1 MQSMPHTRIKVGS
14 IIDAGSFAAG
24 IITTTIA
31 LTLTASHYT
40 VLCNATA
47 ATFTITLPTAIGI
60 SGRIYNIKK
69 IDSTGNAVTVDA
81 NASET
86 IDGDLTKSLNL
97 QNESIT
103 IQSNGTSWYII

>member
-1 MQSMPHTRIKVGS
+1 MSIYINGVDISHT
-14 IIDAGSFAAG
+14 
-24 IITTTIA
+24 ITTTITTGT
-31 LTLTASHYT
+31 TLTRSHRT

-47 ATFTITLPTAIGI
+47 AAFTVTLPA
-60 SGRIYNIKK
+60 SANSKYQIYEIKK

>member
-14 IIDAGSFAAG
+14 IIAAGSFAAG
-24 IITTTIA
+24 VTSTTTA
-31 LTLTASHYT
+31 LTLTSSHYT
-40 VLCNATA
+40 VLCNASGG
-47 ATFTITLPTAIGI
+47 TFTITLPTAVGI

-69 IDSTGNAVTVDA
+69 TDSSGNAILIDGNGV
-81 NASET
+81 ET

-103 IQSNGTSWYII
+103 IQTDGSNWYII